1 MKFMVLSRFHLML
14 RCGISLFITQ
24 KFKVTIWIQ
33 RTERICP
40 EARYEGK
47 LINFKLHLTQDMAL

>member
-1 MKFMVLSRFHLML
+1 MKFMVLNRFHLIL

-24 KFKVTIWIQ
+24 KFKVIIWIQ

-40 EARYEGK
+40 EARYEGT
-47 LINFKLHLTQDMAL
+47 LTKFQAKR